1 MLALSVVMINF
12 DLVKTTLKEVARL
25 IAARFDKLVLVILLA
40 VVGVTASSSP
50 A

>member
-1 MLALSVVMINF
+1 MLALSVVMINL
-12 DLVKTTLKEVARL
+12 DLVKALREAARL
-25 IAARFDKLVLVILLA
+25 IAARFDKLVLGVLLA